1 MGVLDLLNQYQGLAP
16 GTAPP
21 EAETHFEQIAREA
34 PQEDVAQGIAQ
45 AFRAEQTPPFES
57 MVGQLFG
64 RSNPEQRAGA
74 LSQLL
79 RGLSP
84 AILGSLASGSLGSL
98 IQGNRRQSVRPG
110 DTAAIDPR
118 DVQELARQAE
128 RQNPGI
134 VDRMGQFYAQHPQLV
149 RNLGSAALSIA
160 LSQMA
165 RRRAA

>member
-1 MGVLDLLNQYQGLAP
+1 MYAAGARNALPVTRSHPISLLERTMGVLDLLNQYQGLAP

-74 LSQLL
+74 
-79 RGLSP
+79 P
-84 AILGSLASGSLGSL
+84 
-98 IQGNRRQSVRPG
+98 
-110 DTAAIDPR
+110 
-118 DVQELARQAE
+118 
-128 RQNPGI
+128 
-134 VDRMGQFYAQHPQLV
+134 
-149 RNLGSAALSIA
+149 
-160 LSQMA
+160 
-165 RRRAA
+165 